1 MMKHR
6 EIPRWVGAATAVF
19 GAALM
24 VFGIYRQELE
34 VLFTKAVNICLECIG
49 IG

>member
-1 MMKHR
+1 MSRVTQKK
-6 EIPRWVGAATAVF
+6 WVPIGVMVF

-24 VFGIYRQELE
+24 AAGAARGE
-34 VLFTKAVNICLECIG
+34 VGTLFTKAVNICLECIG